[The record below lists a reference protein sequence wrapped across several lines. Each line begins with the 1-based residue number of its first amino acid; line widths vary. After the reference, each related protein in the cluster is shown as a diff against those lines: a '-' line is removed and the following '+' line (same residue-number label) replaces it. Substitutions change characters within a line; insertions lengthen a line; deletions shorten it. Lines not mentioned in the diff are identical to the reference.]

1 MRARKLL
8 PFCLSERKMR
18 ASCVITS
25 LQKLV
30 LWGKSLKYH
39 KTYDKNW
46 ENWQFV
52 APQRCLSFRYALL
65 TNKAFPE
72 VYKRCKAILL
82 QQYHYLEEI
91 TFPGKD
97 TDCHLLSTTTE
108 MEGPAREKKN
118 LISAE
123 SAICYHS
130 MGWEQLQESQW
141 KCHSFPLCISDQK
154 VSQYLVEIGGGRDT
168 IFWFYDCVLSL
179 KEQERLGPPI
189 CSGLLWFNSAEA
201 ARRPTA

>member
-52 APQRCLSFRYALL
+52 ASQRCLSFRYALL

-108 MEGPAREKKN
+108 MEGPAREKKKIDLSWVGN
-118 LISAE
+118 MLPQYGLGAAPGKSVK
-123 SAICYHS
+123 
-130 MGWEQLQESQW
+130 MPQLSTLHLRSE
-141 KCHSFPLCISDQK
+141 SFPIPCGNWRWQGYYFLVLWLCIISK
-154 VSQYLVEIGGGRDT
+154 RTGEARASH
-168 IFWFYDCVLSL
+168 
-179 KEQERLGPPI
+179 
-189 CSGLLWFNSAEA
+189 LLWL
-201 ARRPTA
+201 TVV

>member
-108 MEGPAREKKN
+108 MEGPAREKKFW
-118 LISAE
+118 S
-123 SAICYHS
+123 
-130 MGWEQLQESQW
+130 QLSQQYVTTVW
-141 KCHSFPLCISDQK
+141 VGSSSRK
-154 VSQYLVEIGGGRDT
+154 VSENATAFHFAFQIRKFPNTLWKLEVAGILFFGFMTVYYL
-168 IFWFYDCVLSL
+168 
-179 KEQERLGPPI
+179 
-189 CSGLLWFNSAEA
+189 
-201 ARRPTA
+201 